1 MIGVQFS
8 VVMAFPFFK
17 CLVWWLFSTQIVE
30 LLSKEDVDLTPEQIR
45 DIVDLMAKESRVRKA
60 NDQSVNDNEESESAH
75 QWIDTLDVD

>member
-1 MIGVQFS
+1 M
-8 VVMAFPFFK
+8 
-17 CLVWWLFSTQIVE
+17 E

-75 QWIDTLDVD
+75 Q